1 MKPDLPIKP
10 DLLMRNELVERIL
23 VVDDELAAR
32 MMMQAT
38 LEEAG
43 FIVETADCCERAREL
58 FRQMEFDLI
67 LLDVVLPDGDGYEL
81 CREMRAKKVDASI
94 PVAIVTG
101 LDDLESIR
109 YAYESGATD
118 FITKPVAWGTLPYR
132 VKYLL
137 RSAQTLTKLSV
148 SEGKNRA
155 LLSNLPDIILCVRVD
170 GRVSDVQ
177 AGVSVQNLS
186 GWCYPSEVDGH
197 TYLAPEIYALVE
209 EQLRQIIAEKNMGYL
224 EFQWSPDATHLRDWE
239 ARLVLQSELEVLMVV
254 RDITPRKKYENQ
266 LRLWGN
272 IFESSNEAIL
282 ITDIHFRAISVNKAF
297 ESMTGVK
304 QADIFGVDVLA
315 IGIRFEGSSRYRE
328 VVNQLHDTGHWQ
340 GELINKRTSG
350 EFFPCWFSI
359 SRVLNTQGVIEN
371 YVAIFSD
378 ITEYKNSRERI
389 DFLAHH
395 DNLTGL
401 PNRILLNDRLNI
413 ALAQANRLHEKLGLL
428 FIDLDRFKNINDS
441 LGHPVGDQVLKE
453 VAERLVSAVR
463 TGDTVARL
471 GGDEFI
477 AMFPGVR
484 DESSLADLTIKL
496 RDLLQIPIAI
506 NNMSLRITSSI
517 GIAIYPEDGK
527 TGDELIKNADAAM
540 YLAKERGRN
549 NYQFY
554 TPSLNSRT
562 LYRLTLEND
571 LRNAIDAGE
580 FELHYQPQVVA
591 ATGEI
596 WGVEALV
603 RWRHAGRGLIS
614 PVEFIPLAEETGLI
628 VPLGD
633 WVLAQAVA
641 QIKQWKAC
649 GISLLMSVN
658 ISALQFRQTDFLWK
672 LNKLLADAQLT
683 SSVLELELT
692 ETMLMDDTKNSIL
705 MLNRLRENGY
715 RISID
720 DFGTGFSSL
729 NYLRHF
735 PVNLLK
741 IDQSFIRDLKVEK
754 ESTAIVE
761 SIITLA
767 HALGKETIAEG
778 VETEEQCLWLQS
790 RNCRMLQ
797 GYFIAKPM
805 PVDQLEKWMEDWI
818 KQPNAVF
825 LPLRNKGIKS

>member
-1 MKPDLPIKP
+1 MKSE
-10 DLLMRNELVERIL
+10 LMKSVPERIL
-23 VVDDELAAR
+23 VVDDEPAAR
-32 MMMQAT
+32 LMMQAT

-43 FIVETADCCERAREL
+43 FSVETADCCERAREL
-58 FRQMEFDLI
+58 FRQQEFDLI
-67 LLDVVLPDGDGYEL
+67 LLDVLLPDGDGYEL
-81 CREMRAKKVDASI
+81 CREMRAKKVDVAI

-170 GRVSDVQ
+170 GRVNDVQ
-177 AGVSVQNLS
+177 AGINVQHLS
-186 GWCYPSEVDGH
+186 GWYYQPEGAVHS
-197 TYLAPEIYALVE
+197 YLVPEIYALVE
-209 EQLRQIIAEKNMGYL
+209 EQLRCILIEKNISHL
-224 EFQWSPDATHLRDWE
+224 EFQWAPNGTRLHDWE
-239 ARLVLQSELEVLMVV
+239 VRLVPQSEQEVLMVV
-254 RDITPRKKYENQ
+254 RDISQRKAHENQ
-266 LRLWGN
+266 LRLWAN
-272 IFESSNEAIL
+272 IFESSSEAIL
-282 ITDIHFRAISVNKAF
+282 ITDIHFCAISVNKAF

-304 QADIFGVDVLA
+304 EADIFGVDVLA
-315 IGIRFEGSSRYRE
+315 IGIRFEGASRYRE
-328 VVNQLHDTGHWQ
+328 VVNQLNETGHWQ

-350 EFFPCWFSI
+350 ETFPCWFSI
-359 SRVLNTQGVIEN
+359 SRVMNVQGVTEN

-401 PNRILLNDRLNI
+401 PNRILLNDRLSI
-413 ALAQANRLHEKLGLL
+413 ALAQANRLHEKLGIL

-441 LGHPVGDQVLKE
+441 LGHPIGDQVLME
-453 VAERLVSAVR
+453 VAERLVNAVR

-477 AMFPGVR
+477 VMFPGVR
-484 DESSLADLTIKL
+484 DESSVADLTIKL

-506 NNMSLRITSSI
+506 NSMSLRITSSI
-517 GIAIYPEDGK
+517 GIAIYPEDGQ

-580 FELHYQPQVVA
+580 FELHYQPQVIA
-591 ATGEI
+591 TTGEI

-603 RWRHAGRGLIS
+603 RWRHAERGLIS
-614 PVEFIPLAEETGLI
+614 PAEFIPLAEETGLI
-628 VPLGD
+628 IPLGD
-633 WVLAQAVA
+633 WVLNQAVT
-641 QIKQWKAC
+641 QIKQWKAK
-649 GISLLMSVN
+649 GTSLLVSVN

-692 ETMLMDDTKNSIL
+692 ETMLMSDTKNSIL
-705 MLNRLRENGY
+705 MLDRLRENGY
-715 RISID
+715 RIAID

-741 IDQSFIRDLKVEK
+741 IDQSFIRDLMVEK

-767 HALGKETIAEG
+767 HALGKDTIAEG
-778 VETEEQCLWLQS
+778 VETEEQCQWLQN

-805 PVDQLEKWMEDWI
+805 PVDQLEKWMSAWI
-818 KQPNAVF
+818 KQPNPVF
-825 LPLRNKGIKS
+825 FPLMNKGIK

>member
-1 MKPDLPIKP
+1 MKPEPAQ
-10 DLLMRNELVERIL
+10 RIL

-43 FIVETADCCERAREL
+43 FIVETADCCTRAREL
-58 FRQMEFDLI
+58 FRQFEFDLI

-81 CREMRAKKVDASI
+81 CREMRAQNVDLSI

-137 RSAQTLTKLSV
+137 RSAQAMAKLSV

-155 LLSNLPDIILCVRVD
+155 LLANLPDIILCVRID
-170 GRVSDVQ
+170 GRVSEVQ
-177 AGVSVQNLS
+177 AGVGVQNWS
-186 GWCYPSEVDGH
+186 GWYHLPEAENH
-197 TYLAPEIYALVE
+197 TYLVPEIYALVE
-209 EQLRQIIAEKNMGYL
+209 ECLRQALAEKNIGYL
-224 EFQWSPDATHLRDWE
+224 EFQWSPDGTRLCDWE
-239 ARLVLQSELEVLMVV
+239 ARLVPQNDLEVLMVV
-254 RDITPRKKYENQ
+254 RDITQRKKYENQ

-272 IFESSNEAIL
+272 IFESSSEAIL

-297 ESMTGVK
+297 ENMTGVK
-304 QADIFGVDVLA
+304 EADIFGVDVLA
-315 IGIRFEGSSRYRE
+315 IGIRFEGASRYRE
-328 VVNQLHDTGHWQ
+328 IVHQLHETGHWQ
-340 GELINKRTSG
+340 GELLNKRTSG
-350 EFFPCWFSI
+350 EMFPCWFSI
-359 SRVLNTQGVIEN
+359 SRVLNTAGVIEN

-401 PNRILLNDRLNI
+401 PNRILLNDRLGM

-441 LGHPVGDQVLKE
+441 LGHATGDQVLVE

-463 TGDTVARL
+463 TVDTVARL

-477 AMFPGVR
+477 VMFPSVR
-484 DESSLADLTIKL
+484 DESSLADLTIKI
-496 RDLLQIPIAI
+496 RDLLQIPFSI
-506 NNMSLRITSSI
+506 NNMSLRITPSI
-517 GIAIYPEDGK
+517 GIAVYPEDGK

-540 YLAKERGRN
+540 YLAKEKGRN

-571 LRNAIDAGE
+571 LRNAIDKGE
-580 FELHYQPQVVA
+580 FELHYQPQIVA
-591 ATGEI
+591 ATGEVD
-596 WGVEALV
+596 GLEALV
-603 RWRHAGRGLIS
+603 RWRHAERGLIS
-614 PVEFIPLAEETGLI
+614 PAEFIPLAEETGLI
-628 VPLGD
+628 IGLGD
-633 WVLAQAVA
+633 WVLAEAVS
-641 QIKQWKAC
+641 QIKLWQSR
-649 GISLLMSVN
+649 GISLLVSVN

-672 LNKLLADAQLT
+672 LNKLLAEAALT

-692 ETMLMDDTKNSIL
+692 ETILMDDTKNSIF

-715 RISID
+715 RIAID

-735 PVNLLK
+735 PVDILK
-741 IDQSFIRDLKVEK
+741 IDQSFIRDLMIEK

-767 HALGKETIAEG
+767 HALGKVTIAEG
-778 VETEEQCLWLQS
+778 VETEEQFFWLQS
-790 RNCRMLQ
+790 RNCRMMQ
-797 GYFIAKPM
+797 GYLIAKPM
-805 PVDQLEKWMEDWI
+805 PAEQLEIWMSDWT
-818 KQPNAVF
+818 KQTHRLF
-825 LPLRNKGIKS
+825 LPLANKGMK